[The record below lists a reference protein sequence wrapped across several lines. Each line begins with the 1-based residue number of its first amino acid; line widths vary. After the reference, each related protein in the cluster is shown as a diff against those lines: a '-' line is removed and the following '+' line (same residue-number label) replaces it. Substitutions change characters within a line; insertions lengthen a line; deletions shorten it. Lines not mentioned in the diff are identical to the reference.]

1 MKARYVLFGAVAAA
15 LSAPALAQAPAV
27 AQSQATAQPVQ
38 PAAAPVRVEVPQSGL
53 TFNFQDIDRN
63 RDNSI
68 SVEEWNA
75 FVASLQARM
84 SQRGTAPASSSGG
97 SAAAGGTAQPQSK
110 PLR

>member
-15 LSAPALAQAPAV
+15 LSIPALAQAPAV
-27 AQSQATAQPVQ
+27 VQSQAAAQPTQ
-38 PAAAPVRVEVPQSGL
+38 PPAAPVRVEVPQTGL

-75 FVASLQARM
+75 FVASLQSRM
-84 SQRGTAPASSSGG
+84 GQRGPSSSG
-97 SAAAGGTAQPQSK
+97 SAAASGTAQPQSK

>member
-15 LSAPALAQAPAV
+15 LSLPVLAQAPAV
-27 AQSQATAQPVQ
+27 VQSQAAAAQPVQ
-38 PAAAPVRVEVPQSGL
+38 PPAAPVRVEVPQSGL

-84 SQRGTAPASSSGG
+84 SQSSGG
-97 SAAAGGTAQPQSK
+97 SAAAGGTSQPQSK